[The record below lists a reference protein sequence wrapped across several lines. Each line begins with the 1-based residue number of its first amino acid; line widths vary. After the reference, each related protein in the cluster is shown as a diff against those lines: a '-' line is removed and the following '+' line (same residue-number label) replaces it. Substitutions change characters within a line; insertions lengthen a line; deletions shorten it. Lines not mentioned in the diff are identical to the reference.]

1 VGSAVGLIALLAT
14 LLFDFGVESGEEG
27 ALAFRVLSKIK
38 FGAHLGEMGKVL
50 LDRGEIAEAVTHL
63 EAAAR
68 LSPQTDYVHYQL
80 QAAYRKEGRTGDADR
95 ELELYKNLKAK
106 QRQRASAAVPPQTP

>member
-1 VGSAVGLIALLAT
+1 VIASHPQHA
-14 LLFDFGVESGEEG
+14 D
-27 ALAFRVLSKIK
+27 AQY
-38 FGAHLGEMGKVL
+38 EMGKIL
-50 LDRGEIAEAVTHL
+50 LDRGEIRDAIKHL

-68 LSPQTDYVHYQL
+68 LSPQTGYVHYQL